1 MAPRTVDWRI
11 TGETCCVC
19 CCVCVLLND
28 TLDRGSGEL
37 SLALVYLVCLCRE
50 DSELPAMKPNATPFD
65 ELATMRAKH
74 ISPPFVM
81 FMVLVSV
88 DKKASSSSAAQLYSS
103 FTSSLSLL

>member
-1 MAPRTVDWRI
+1 
-11 TGETCCVC
+11 
-19 CCVCVLLND
+19 VLLND

-81 FMVLVSV
+81 FMVSV